1 MFVSVYIH
9 HYDCLCTKCYPD
21 VKTEEKRKTLGGGN
35 PSTNSK
41 ARPGL
46 HPIKRAISALVIVG

>member
-1 MFVSVYIH
+1 MI
-9 HYDCLCTKCYPD
+9 CLCTKCYPD
-21 VKTEEKRKTLGGGN
+21 VKTEEKRRERHWGEN

-46 HPIKRAISALVIVG
+46 HSIKRANSALVIVG